1 MCVSKMPALLVHC
14 LPNLR
19 SRCRCYPEARLRPGF
34 SSLHLHRRRRLRSL
48 RRPACGGSCERYS
61 RLALCSPREMG
72 TGGQSTG
79 PQSFSETTG
88 TGYACF
94 DLGWCLFLRKVTE
107 TRVCTAPPPHLRLGR
122 QALPCADCHPAG
134 VGRDDTDQ
142 VTSRFTTT

>member
-1 MCVSKMPALLVHC
+1 MTKDDEVIQLCVSKMPALLVHC

-107 TRVCTAPPPHLRLGR
+107 TRVCTAPPP
-122 QALPCADCHPAG
+122 PPPAG
-134 VGRDDTDQ
+134 SPSPAVCGLPPGGRGE
-142 VTSRFTTT
+142 R